1 MAHNAPDET
10 FRLLMECQG
19 ILDTL
24 AATITRAALA
34 DKDVSACE
42 PGIRAMTAALYRAQ
56 AEATL
61 AINGQKASN
70 DNV

>member
-1 MAHNAPDET
+1 MTHNAPDET

-34 DKDVSACE
+34 DKDVSSCE
-42 PGIRAMTAALYRAQ
+42 HGIRAMTAALYKAQ
-56 AEATL
+56 ADAAL
-61 AINGQKASN
+61 SINGQKASN